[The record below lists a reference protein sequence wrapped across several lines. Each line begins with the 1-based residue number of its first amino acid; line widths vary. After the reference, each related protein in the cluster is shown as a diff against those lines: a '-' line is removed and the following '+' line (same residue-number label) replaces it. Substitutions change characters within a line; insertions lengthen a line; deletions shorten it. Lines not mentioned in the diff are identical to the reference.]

1 MHAFPARPDKSKG
14 KVCVLGSYRRC
25 SLVSNGRRYLL
36 NMLGQPVRFL
46 CSVHTRKGQ
55 SIKPKWLLVGEAFF
69 DQKLLTCRTLD
80 VKSFLQNWTI
90 CCNGFV
96 FLLMFGSS
104 ACSNVAPRSPTIQ
117 LMLRCPLKPSTEC
130 CFDRSI
136 GHRGGFAFRA
146 RHHWVL
152 LEPSLANAVSYKA
165 KYNNQG
171 LPSVGFG
178 SFYLSWFCCT
188 LHRKK
193 YCSSL
198 NSWLPNSTIVNRQSR
213 VIC

>member
-1 MHAFPARPDKSKG
+1 MDGEFHGHAALFGKKPIFFSFWITDTKG
-14 KVCVLGSYRRC
+14 KWTPLPLPAHHPRCIDGPICLMYQQSFFMVLRFGWSVLKSTLYKMWDARKDGFTINPLMFLKDLNL
-25 SLVSNGRRYLL
+25 SLVEIF
-36 NMLGQPVRFL
+36 P
-46 CSVHTRKGQ
+46 
-55 SIKPKWLLVGEAFF
+55 
-69 DQKLLTCRTLD
+69 
-80 VKSFLQNWTI
+80 

-152 LEPSLANAVSYKA
+152 LEPSLANAVLYKA

-178 SFYLSWFCCT
+178 SFYPSWFCCT

-193 YCSSL
+193 
-198 NSWLPNSTIVNRQSR
+198 
-213 VIC
+213 

>member
-1 MHAFPARPDKSKG
+1 MFCHLIVNVWIF
-14 KVCVLGSYRRC
+14 
-25 SLVSNGRRYLL
+25 SNA
-36 NMLGQPVRFL
+36 
-46 CSVHTRKGQ
+46 
-55 SIKPKWLLVGEAFF
+55 E
-69 DQKLLTCRTLD
+69 
-80 VKSFLQNWTI
+80 
-90 CCNGFV
+90 
-96 FLLMFGSS
+96 S
-104 ACSNVAPRSPTIQ
+104 ACSNAALRSPMIQ

-152 LEPSLANAVSYKA
+152 LEPSLANAVLYKA

-198 NSWLPNSTIVNRQSR
+198 KMMTSRRMRMQCLSGLVGKEGCTGCLRCPCKLTWSGTECNINAEPASTILVSSTEITARTNAR
-213 VIC
+213 